1 MKKKLITALVS
12 GISITL
18 GTLTL
23 NMPSSNARPS
33 SHRFNCVNIQGIPAT
48 VARRGTEQVTMI
60 RWSKNDGYFG
70 DGWTPQKRCQHV
82 SAKFQE
88 YAQQGNLRYITH
100 GVKNDYPIICV
111 AKTKGGNCVG
121 QLFTLRKS
129 DNPRQKVSRLLDR
142 NSISS
147 NPLAESDASY
157 IINVND
163 KVYIDLNIYLGTEE
177 DVTAESGEN
186 TNNSVNEESTSPT
199 VNNSDT
205 NQPENVW
212 FFE

>member
-1 MKKKLITALVS
+1 MNKKLITTLVS

-33 SHRFNCVNIQGIPAT
+33 SHTFACANVQGTPAT

-70 DGWTPQKRCQHV
+70 DGWTPQKRCEHV
-82 SAKFQE
+82 STKFQE

-100 GVKNDYPIICV
+100 GVKNGYPIICV
-111 AKTKGGNCVG
+111 AKTEGGNCVW

-163 KVYIDLNIYLGTEE
+163 KVYIDLNVYLGVEE
-177 DVTAESGEN
+177 DVTSESGEN

-199 VNNSDT
+199 VNNSET
-205 NQPENVW
+205 NQEKNVW

>member
-1 MKKKLITALVS
+1 MNKKLITALVS
-12 GISITL
+12 GITITL

-23 NMPSSNARPS
+23 NMPTSNARPS
-33 SHRFNCVNIQGIPAT
+33 SHTFNCVNIQGIPAT

-60 RWSKNDGYFG
+60 RWSKNDEYFG
-70 DGWTPQKRCQHV
+70 EGWTQEKRCQHV

-100 GVKNDYPIICV
+100 GVKNGYPIICV
-111 AKTKGGNCVG
+111 AKTKGGSCVG

-129 DNPRQKVSRLLDR
+129 DNPQQKVSRLLDR

-147 NPLAESDASY
+147 NPLAESDTAY
-157 IINVND
+157 VINVND

-177 DVTAESGEN
+177 EITSESEG
-186 TNNSVNEESTSPT
+186 STSPT

-205 NQPENVW
+205 NKPENVW

>member
-1 MKKKLITALVS
+1 MNKKLITALVS
-12 GISITL
+12 GISVAL
-18 GTLTL
+18 GTFTL

-33 SHRFNCVNIQGIPAT
+33 SHTFACTNVQGTPAT

-88 YAQQGNLRYITH
+88 SAQQGNLRYITH
-100 GVKNDYPIICV
+100 GVKNGYPIICV
-111 AKTKGGNCVG
+111 AKTEGGSCVA

-129 DNPRQKVSRLLDR
+129 DNPQQKVSRLLDR

-163 KVYIDLNIYLGTEE
+163 KVYIDLNVYLGVEE
-177 DVTAESGEN
+177 NVTAESQ
-186 TNNSVNEESTSPT
+186 ESTSPT
-199 VNNSDT
+199 VNNSET
-205 NQPENVW
+205 NQEKNVW